1 MSINYLPFC
10 PLLILRWTFQEHIE
24 NASTVLSQSVATIDR
39 SVGQII
45 MIILNHSMYAICY
58 LPWRV
63 QIPQE
68 VRGPGG
74 HARQDGAPPGLR
86 QLHRARDARRAG
98 EDGVTM
104 LYVTHNNRCMVQV
117 YAECLLLKAMLTVCE
132 DETLVSFVRAGLKV
146 RQCYISFR

>member
-1 MSINYLPFC
+1 MWNNSSISAVIEVFTMHWVMEPSITYGQLW
-10 PLLILRWTFQEHIE
+10 LLIRYEYRLLTLLSTSLISRWTFQEHIE

-98 EDGVTM
+98 EDGVMM
-104 LYVTHNNRCMVQV
+104 LY
-117 YAECLLLKAMLTVCE
+117 
-132 DETLVSFVRAGLKV
+132 
-146 RQCYISFR
+146 CYLI